1 MKLTNNKTTKFILDR
16 PALQAILLIFIIT
29 IIAAIVTVYFEAA
42 HNPAFSGFGDA
53 VWWVLVTIST
63 VGYGDKVPVTPVGRS
78 MAVIIMFFGVALLSI
93 VTATISSIFV
103 TRKIKEGKGLQEI
116 KLKNHILLCG
126 WNTQAEQILATFEK
140 TESQTKNVVM
150 INQLS
155 EEEAADVMARFTRL
169 KIRFVRG
176 DFTRENLLS
185 RANIKNA
192 SSVIILPDI
201 SNGNMRPG
209 DERTILAT
217 LSIKTLNPKI
227 KVYAHILDRNNLS
240 HLRKA
245 KADEVIISDD
255 HSGYLLAS
263 HVVAPGVPQFFEQLF
278 SESSSHSLKRYEIN
292 PEWYGKSY
300 FDFQENYNSEQKGIL
315 LGIGKM
321 SESFQLSDLMSDDYS
336 YLDEFIMRKFQEA
349 GRGAENEEQVKIMIN
364 PLPETEIQKNDFYIS
379 LESEQE

>member
-1 MKLTNNKTTKFILDR
+1 MKKNKLLKYILER
-16 PALQAILLIFIIT
+16 PAIQAVLLILIIT
-29 IIAAIVTVYFEAA
+29 FFAAFITVYFESAG
-42 HNPAFSGFGDA
+42 NPGFRGFGDA

-63 VGYGDKVPVTPVGRS
+63 VGYGDKVPVTPGGRS
-78 MAVIIMFFGVALLSI
+78 IAVVLMFFGVALLSV

-126 WNTQAEQILATFEK
+126 WNTQAEQILSVFEQA
-140 TESQTKNVVM
+140 ESKINNVVM

-176 DFTRENLLS
+176 DFTRENLLN
-185 RANIKNA
+185 RANANSA
-192 SSVIILPDI
+192 SAAIILPDI
-201 SNGNMRPG
+201 SGGNMRPG

-217 LSIKTLNPKI
+217 LSLKTLNNKI
-227 KVYAHILDRNNLS
+227 KVYAHILDRDNLS

-245 KADEVIISDD
+245 KADEVIISDN

-263 HVVAPGVPQFFEQLF
+263 HVTAPGVPQFFEQLF
-278 SESSSHSLKRYEIN
+278 SDASNYTLKRREFG
-292 PEWYGKSY
+292 PEWFGRPYSEFKKHYAS
-300 FDFQENYNSEQKGIL
+300 EYNGIL

-349 GRGAENEEQVKIMIN
+349 GRGAENENRVKIVIN
-364 PLPETEIQKNDFYIS
+364 PEPETELQKNDFYIS
-379 LESEQE
+379 LESEKK